1 MSNLW
6 KSLDCAD
13 PAASDSAWTGLIKE
27 AILPQKPGIY
37 MWQLKFG
44 VELDPNEGK
53 TIFYEKL
60 QNELKKGTGIIDS
73 CAIVPSLH
81 IVETRIGGG
90 SLSEPKKRFLLDHYS
105 KPNAIK
111 NIKSFM
117 SSLNSYAPI
126 IYVGKAEDLQ
136 QRLLSHVQ
144 TGSDLSIYIKDRLQ
158 RDWRYLTLHYY
169 ELPEKNHGEYAAEL
183 IEALEMITQK
193 ALSPHGVKR
202 QG

>member
-6 KSLDCAD
+6 KSLDCSD
-13 PAASDSAWTGLIKE
+13 PKVNDSAWTGIIKE
-27 AILPQKPGIY
+27 AISPKKSGIY

-44 VELDPNEGK
+44 VELDPNESK
-53 TIFYEKL
+53 TNFYDKL
-60 QNELKKGTGIIDS
+60 ENELKKGTGIIDS

-90 SLSEPKKRFLLDHYS
+90 SLTEAKKKFLLGHYS
-105 KPNAIK
+105 TIKAIK
-111 NIKSFM
+111 NIKAFM
-117 SSLNSYAPI
+117 TSLNTYAPI

-144 TGSDLSIYIKDRLQ
+144 PGSDLSIYIKDSLQ

-169 ELPEKNHGEYAAEL
+169 ELDEKNYGEHANEL